1 MCSRDNASDKA
12 WKPHGSYVS
21 ASTSMSTSRDTHEVE
36 IGLRTGTP
44 VATCQISNDTA
55 GIAELLA
62 WIVDHKGMTRERA
75 VSEPRPSMIATGGL
89 MWMFVGPGLVRIRLD
104 DGIAAR
110 QMVSACGGDDRGT
123 LPTPTARWR
132 PAGFDLP
139 R

>member
-75 VSEPRPSMIATGGL
+75 VSEL
-89 MWMFVGPGLVRIRLD
+89 VGPGLVRVRLD

-123 LPTPTARWR
+123 LPTPTAPWR